1 MKWIGQ
7 QVKNFVTKFRNSIY
21 LEDKL
26 YDGSATPSPGTAGQQ
41 LLSTATGVVWTD
53 QTFIHSQGSANTT
66 WTVTHNLN
74 KYPSV
79 TIVTSTDVVIIGNI
93 AYNSVNQLTITLAN
107 ADSGKA
113 YLN

>member
-7 QVKNFVTKFRNSIY
+7 NIYDFISRFRNDIY
-21 LEDKL
+21 VDKKVH
-26 YDGSATPSPGTAGQQ
+26 DSASSAGTTGQQ
-41 LLSTATGVVWTD
+41 LLSTSTGVAWTD
-53 QTFIHSQGSANTT
+53 QTFTHNQGSASAT
-66 WTVTHNLN
+66 WNVIHNLN

-79 TIVTSTDVVIIGNI
+79 TIVTSTNVVIIGNV

>member
-7 QVKNFVTKFRNSIY
+7 NIYDFVSRFRNDIHIG
-21 LEDKL
+21 KKV
-26 YDGSATPSPGTAGQQ
+26 YDNESQAGTVGQQ
-41 LLSTATGVVWTD
+41 LLSTSTGVSWTD
-53 QTFIHSQGSANTT
+53 QTFIHNQGAASTT
-66 WTVTHNLN
+66 WTVNHSLN

-79 TIVTSTDVVIIGNI
+79 TIVTSTNVVIIGNV

>member
-7 QVKNFVTKFRNSIY
+7 NIYDLISRFRNDIHIN
-21 LEDKL
+21 KKV
-26 YDGSATPSPGTAGQQ
+26 YDENSSAGLAGQQ
-41 LLSTATGVVWTD
+41 LTSTTTGVVWTD
-53 QTFIHSQGSANTT
+53 QTFTHNQGGASTT
-66 WTVTHNLN
+66 WNVTHNLN

-79 TIVTSTDVVIIGNI
+79 TIVTSTNVVIIGNV